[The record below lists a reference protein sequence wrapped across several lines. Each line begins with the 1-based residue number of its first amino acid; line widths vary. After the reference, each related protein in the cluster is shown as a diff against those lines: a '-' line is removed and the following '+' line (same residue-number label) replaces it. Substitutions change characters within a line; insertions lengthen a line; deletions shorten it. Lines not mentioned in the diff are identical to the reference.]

1 MILHNDVSCPEGS
14 RPRFSRF
21 SRAAGGTGLALAP
34 KAAGGGGGDPVA
46 ARDGRFFGLS
56 TG

>member
-46 ARDGRFFGLS
+46 ASDGRFFGLS